1 MLNRRNLRIH
11 IWVFLAPFA
20 KALPLLQ
27 KAANAGNTEAM
38 YNLGYLYELG
48 QGVAQDFG
56 KAYEWYQKAANA
68 GDTDAKK
75 ALENLPSQ

>member
-1 MLNRRNLRIH
+1 
-11 IWVFLAPFA
+11 
-20 KALPLLQ
+20 
-27 KAANAGNTEAM
+27 
-38 YNLGYLYELG
+38 LGYLYELG

-68 GDTDAKK
+68 GNTHAMLRLGDLYGHGKGGAQDYGKAREWYQKAANAGDTDAKK